1 MCKLL
6 TMEEVVTIR
15 TAYNAGANRTPLR
28 FSRTG
33 IGGSTPVTSV
43 NIAVGVSGTSSVCTS
58 PPPCYPPSV
67 LWNNNIGNI
76 RKTNTPNLRET
87 TKLNAHIDRSLT
99 SDPIALSVRS
109 QIFGDELSNIS
120 SRGLY

>member
-1 MCKLL
+1 
-6 TMEEVVTIR
+6 MEEVVTIT
-15 TAYNAGANRTPLR
+15 TAYNAGANRNPLR
-28 FSRTG
+28 FSSTG

-43 NIAVGVSGTSSVCTS
+43 NIAVGGSGTSSVCTS
-58 PPPCYPPSV
+58 PPPCYPLSV

-76 RKTNTPNLRET
+76 RKTTTPNLRET
-87 TKLNAHIDRSLT
+87 TKLNAPIDRSLT